1 MLGDNLGF
9 WIGRTVGLRL
19 VKRYGPYL
27 HITEGRLRL
36 GRYLFAQHGAKV
48 VFFGRFVTI
57 LRALAALLAGMNGMA
72 WGRFLTINIISGL
85 LWAIVYGFGAYL
97 LGGQA
102 HRILGPTGL
111 GLFVIAIGTM
121 TVMFLSTHRYRHRL
135 QAEADRLFSDEQ
147 AAKPDFF
154 RFSP

>member
-72 WGRFLTINIISGL
+72 W
-85 LWAIVYGFGAYL
+85 
-97 LGGQA
+97 
-102 HRILGPTGL
+102 
-111 GLFVIAIGTM
+111 
-121 TVMFLSTHRYRHRL
+121 
-135 QAEADRLFSDEQ
+135 
-147 AAKPDFF
+147 AA
-154 RFSP
+154 S